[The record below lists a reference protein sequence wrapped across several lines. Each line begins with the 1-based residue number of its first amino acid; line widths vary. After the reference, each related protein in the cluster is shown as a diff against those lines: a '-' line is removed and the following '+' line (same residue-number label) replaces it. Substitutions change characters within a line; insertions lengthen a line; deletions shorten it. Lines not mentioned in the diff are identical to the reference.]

1 MRSRDIEVRK
11 PAATNQWGTCC
22 PCRAG
27 RTRFKEAA
35 PPAHGATHTREEM
48 AQLGPGLYVTPSLT
62 SLSCPVPGP
71 KQMFHQLCLEH
82 QPRRLSLSRGL
93 QNPKVRP
100 HRPPTGR
107 PSGLPGVL
115 NILSL
120 SVSAQEIPVGRQE
133 DLAGPGV
140 KVHQ

>member
-22 PCRAG
+22 PCTAG

-48 AQLGPGLYVTPSLT
+48 AQLGPWAIRHSFTHFTQL
-62 SLSCPVPGP
+62 PVPGP
-71 KQMFHQLCLEH
+71 QQMFHQLCLEH

-100 HRPPTGR
+100 HSPPTGR